1 MPGQRTSEHRSGGS
15 GLGLARKVGLGLLVL
30 LDLLVVSVGLR
41 RRRLPDLVRALRGR
55 ALLRIRALEPR
66 RLGKIVYRVLSP
78 GTYEPRCLVSS
89 LVFLRMLRR
98 QGTAAEVVI
107 GLPPEPA
114 THETHAWVEV
124 DGREVGPPPGRLGH
138 REMARFGAS
147 RGTAPS

>member
-1 MPGQRTSEHRSGGS
+1 MPDQRISENGSGRSGLS
-15 GLGLARKVGLGLLVL
+15 LATRVGLGLLVL
-30 LDLLVVSVGLR
+30 HDLLVVSVGLR

-55 ALLRIRALEPR
+55 PLLRTRALEPR
-66 RLGKIVYRVLSP
+66 RLGKIVHRILSP
-78 GTYEPRCLVSS
+78 GAYEPRCLVSS

-98 QGTAAEVVI
+98 QGTAADVVI

-138 REMARFGAS
+138 REMARFGAT
-147 RGTAPS
+147 RTAPP